1 MKSFISALSL
11 LPLALAAPLLEQRDG
26 SAIPGKYFV
35 ILKPEA
41 GPAPNIMGDLAGGL
55 IAGVQRTSTYSIGS
69 TFNGFAASLSDDQ
82 VAALQK
88 DSRVHLPRNFSS
100 VLC

>member
-11 LPLALAAPLLEQRDG
+11 LPLAFGAPLLEQRDG

-35 ILKPEA
+35 ILKPDA
-41 GPAPNIMGDLAGGL
+41 GATVMEDLAGGIL
-55 IAGVQRTSTYSIGS
+55 AGVQKEHTYSIGS
-69 TFNGFAASLSDDQ
+69 QFNGFAASLSDAQ

-88 DSRVHLPRNFSS
+88 DSRVRIL
-100 VLC
+100 